1 MDNGLSGLQYISGP
15 VFKKVKPLLAI
26 LFVLLTGCFQ
36 QSITYTPEPLAQ
48 ETAKPTAKPTLVP
61 TFTPQLLTPP
71 YDVWVDTVLPES
83 ARALI
88 SQQPEFNLSTSQDQ
102 ALMAISTEIFEKEIG
117 SWTYLLVA
125 PLYSSLENISFST
138 LYSAWTSESMEI
150 PDFNI
155 LLMSEETKLFLTNFW
170 GVPLLEDLIIVEP
183 DQLLEEIW
191 YDASAL
197 AIIPFE
203 RLEPSFKVISIDT
216 QNPLTSSADNDNYP
230 LTFQLYLSVPDK
242 ELVQSFQVV
251 PITNFDPSKLTS
263 IAMTGVTAMVR
274 DTAAIME
281 EKGIRYPGD
290 DIREVLV
297 SADITHINNE
307 VPFATDCPPP
317 DSNQDSLSFCSS
329 DLYIE
334 LLESI
339 GTDIVELSGDH
350 FSDYGPEAMF
360 HTLDIYNQYGLIVY
374 GGGKTLQDGLE
385 PVFIEHNGNR
395 IAFIGC
401 NAKSDERYG
410 TASLTEP
417 GASKCDFDWMIPEI
431 RRLSDDG
438 YLVISTMQHEEVDS
452 FFPIALQLYD
462 FRRLSEAG
470 ASIVSG
476 SQAHHPQ
483 GIEIDWFKI
492 HPLRLRQF
500 IL

>member
-1 MDNGLSGLQYISGP
+1 M
-15 VFKKVKPLLAI
+15 
-26 LFVLLTGCFQ
+26 LLTGCFQ

-307 VPFATDCPPP
+307 VPFATDCP
-317 DSNQDSLSFCSS
+317 
-329 DLYIE
+329 
-334 LLESI
+334 LLI
-339 GTDIVELSGDH
+339 
-350 FSDYGPEAMF
+350 
-360 HTLDIYNQYGLIVY
+360 
-374 GGGKTLQDGLE
+374 
-385 PVFIEHNGNR
+385 
-395 IAFIGC
+395 
-401 NAKSDERYG
+401 
-410 TASLTEP
+410 
-417 GASKCDFDWMIPEI
+417 
-431 RRLSDDG
+431 
-438 YLVISTMQHEEVDS
+438 
-452 FFPIALQLYD
+452 
-462 FRRLSEAG
+462 
-470 ASIVSG
+470 
-476 SQAHHPQ
+476 
-483 GIEIDWFKI
+483 
-492 HPLRLRQF
+492 
-500 IL
+500 